1 MLNINDNDCFVIAEA
16 GVNHNGSFE
25 LAKKLIDA
33 AVEAGADAVKFQTF
47 KAEELV
53 TEDAEMAGYQKNNTG
68 KKQSQLKML
77 KELELS
83 YKDFE
88 ALKKYC
94 DKKGILFLSSPH
106 TSDAVDFLD
115 KLVPAFKIGSGD
127 ITNIPFLKKIAEKGK
142 PVILSTGM
150 SYMHEVKDAIS
161 ALQGCEII
169 LLHCTSSYPCP
180 REDVNLKAMET
191 LAKETGLQVGY
202 SDHTLGIDVS
212 LMAAKRGAVIIEKH
226 FTIDNSMK
234 GPDHKASLNPKQ
246 LKELIVRIKSK
257 NYPNDEEI
265 VLGSSEKKPTVQE
278 IENAKVARKSVV
290 ALRDISKGETLS
302 DINIGIKRP
311 GLGLAPRFYYDI
323 IGKKSTGKIKKDS
336 YVKWNNLRKSDTK

>member
-127 ITNIPFLKKIAEKGK
+127 ITNIPFLKKIAEKGR
-142 PVILSTGM
+142 SEEHT
-150 SYMHEVKDAIS
+150 SE
-161 ALQGCEII
+161 LQ
-169 LLHCTSSYPCP
+169 S
-180 REDVNLKAMET
+180 
-191 LAKETGLQVGY
+191 
-202 SDHTLGIDVS
+202 
-212 LMAAKRGAVIIEKH
+212 
-226 FTIDNSMK
+226 
-234 GPDHKASLNPKQ
+234 
-246 LKELIVRIKSK
+246 
-257 NYPNDEEI
+257 
-265 VLGSSEKKPTVQE
+265 
-278 IENAKVARKSVV
+278 
-290 ALRDISKGETLS
+290 
-302 DINIGIKRP
+302 
-311 GLGLAPRFYYDI
+311 
-323 IGKKSTGKIKKDS
+323 
-336 YVKWNNLRKSDTK
+336 